1 MSKLDKLAERFGLE
15 EYVNY
20 KIELGKIYII
30 QKNQFGQRFWL
41 FFANKIAYR
50 GNYVEMFND
59 IANALE
65 EE

>member
-20 KIELGKIYII
+20 YIEHGKIYII
-30 QKNQFGQRFWL
+30 QRNDFGKKFWL

-50 GNYVEMFND
+50 GNYVEMFEN